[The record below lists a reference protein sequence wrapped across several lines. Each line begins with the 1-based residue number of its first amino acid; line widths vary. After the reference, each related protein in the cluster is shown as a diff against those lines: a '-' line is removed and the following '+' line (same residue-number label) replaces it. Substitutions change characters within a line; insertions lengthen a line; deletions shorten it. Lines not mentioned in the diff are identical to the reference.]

1 MTVANNCVRLWK
13 MRDQLRS
20 PSTSTYALTYHL
32 TVQVCT
38 IIARIILR
46 CHYHNIYIRI
56 SFSDIN
62 DDFVPPS
69 RRYLTFEPMNP
80 ESCVTIAIRN
90 SVDFEMPESFFVSLQ
105 KPSGLDDRI
114 SINTDKDEMEVEI
127 LDDSA

>member
-1 MTVANNCVRLWK
+1 M
-13 MRDQLRS
+13 
-20 PSTSTYALTYHL
+20 
-32 TVQVCT
+32 QVCT

-46 CHYHNIYIRI
+46 RHYHINIRI
-56 SFSDIN
+56 SFSSFTDIN

-90 SVDFEMPESFFVSLQ
+90 SVDLEMPESFFVSLQ

-114 SINTDKDEMEVEI
+114 SINSDKDETEVEI
-127 LDDSA
+127 LDDDSA